1 MTVERIEHV
10 GIVVDDLAAA
20 VEFFVALGLELEGE
34 TSVEG
39 EVVDRMTGLD
49 GVRSEIA
56 FLRTPDG
63 RDAVEVVQ
71 YGSPAREREDD
82 PPPPRPDTPGL
93 NHLLFAV
100 DDLEAT
106 LARLRPHG
114 AELVGEVIDYGTSY
128 RLCYLRGPGGM
139 IVELAEKLGDR
150 GSV

>member
-20 VEFFVALGLELEGE
+20 VEFFVALGLEVDGE

-39 EVVDRMTGLD
+39 EVVDRMTGLE
-49 GVRSEIA
+49 GVRSDLA
-56 FLRTPDG
+56 FLQTPDG
-63 RDAVEVVQ
+63 RDKLEVVQ
-71 YGSPAREREDD
+71 YRSPAREREDD

-93 NHLLFAV
+93 NHLLVAV
-100 DDLEAT
+100 DDVDAT

-139 IVELAEKLGDR
+139 IVELAEKL
-150 GSV
+150 S

>member
-10 GIVVDDLAAA
+10 GVVVDDLPAA
-20 VEFFVALGLELEGE
+20 VEFFLALGLEMDGE

-49 GVRSEIA
+49 GVRSDLA
-56 FLRTPDG
+56 FLQTPDG
-63 RDAVEVVQ
+63 HGKLEVVQ
-71 YGSPAREREDD
+71 YRSPARAAD
-82 PPPPRPDTPGL
+82 PPPRGADTPGL

-139 IVELAEKLGDR
+139 IVELAEKL
-150 GSV
+150 S

>member
-1 MTVERIEHV
+1 MTVERMEHV
-10 GIVVDDLAAA
+10 GIVVDDLTRA
-20 VEFFVALGLELEGE
+20 VEFFLALGLEMEGE

-39 EVVDRMTGLD
+39 EVVDRMTGLE
-49 GVRSEIA
+49 GVRSDLA

-63 RDAVEVVQ
+63 QGKIEVVQ
-71 YGSPAREREDD
+71 YRSPGRQGG
-82 PPPPRPDTPGL
+82 PPPPAPNSLGL

-128 RLCYLRGPGGM
+128 RLVYLRGPGGM
-139 IVELAEKLGDR
+139 IVELAEKLG
-150 GSV
+150 

>member
-1 MTVERIEHV
+1 MEHV

-20 VEFFVALGLELEGE
+20 VAFFLALGLEMDGE

-39 EVVDRMTGLD
+39 EVVDRMTGLE
-49 GVRSEIA
+49 GVRSDLA
-56 FLRTPDG
+56 FLQTPDG
-63 RDAVEVVQ
+63 HGKLEIVQ
-71 YGSPAREREDD
+71 YRSPAREKD
-82 PPPPRPDTPGL
+82 PPPRAADTPGL

-139 IVELAEKLGDR
+139 IVELAEKL
-150 GSV
+150 S

>member
-20 VEFFVALGLELEGE
+20 LEFFLALGLELDGE

-39 EVVDRMTGLD
+39 EAVDRMTGLE
-49 GVRSEIA
+49 GVRSDLA
-56 FLRTPDG
+56 FLKVPGGHGTL
-63 RDAVEVVQ
+63 EVVQ
-71 YGSPAREREDD
+71 YRSPVRTEDPQ
-82 PPPPRPDTPGL
+82 PPPQPNTPGL

-100 DDLEAT
+100 DDLRAT
-106 LARLRPHG
+106 LARLEAQG

-139 IVELAEKLGDR
+139 IVELAEKL
-150 GSV
+150 S

>member
-20 VEFFVALGLELEGE
+20 VEFFLALGLELDGE

-39 EVVDRMTGLD
+39 EVVDRMTGLE
-49 GVRSEIA
+49 GVRSDLA

-63 RDAVEVVQ
+63 HGKLEVVQ
-71 YGSPAREREDD
+71 YRSPARVED
-82 PPPPRPDTPGL
+82 PPPRAADTPGL

-139 IVELAEKLGDR
+139 IVELAEKL
-150 GSV
+150 S

>member
-10 GIVVDDLAAA
+10 GIVVDDLPAA
-20 VEFFVALGLELEGE
+20 VEFFLALGLELEGE

-39 EVVDRMTGLD
+39 EVVDRMTGLE

-63 RDAVEVVQ
+63 QDALEVVR
-71 YGSPAREREDD
+71 YRSPEREREDD
-82 PPPPRPDTPGL
+82 PPPPRPDAPGL

-139 IVELAEKLGDR
+139 IVELAEKLG
-150 GSV
+150 GP

>member
-20 VEFFVALGLELEGE
+20 VEFFLALGLELDGE

-39 EVVDRMTGLD
+39 EVVDRMTGLA
-49 GVRSEIA
+49 GVRSDLA
-56 FLRTPDG
+56 FLQTPDG
-63 RDAVEVVQ
+63 QGKVEVVR
-71 YGSPAREREDD
+71 YRSPTRAGDD

-100 DDLEAT
+100 DDVDAT
-106 LARLRPHG
+106 LDRLLPHG

-139 IVELAEKLGDR
+139 IVELAEKLG
-150 GSV
+150 

>member
-10 GIVVDDLAAA
+10 GIVVDDLRAA
-20 VEFFVALGLELEGE
+20 VDFFLALGLEMDGE

-39 EVVDRMTGLD
+39 ELVDRITGLD
-49 GVRSEIA
+49 GARSDLA
-56 FLRTPDG
+56 FLKVPGDKGTL
-63 RDAVEVVQ
+63 EIVQ
-71 YGSPAREREDD
+71 YRSPARPED
-82 PPPPRPDTPGL
+82 PPPRAADTPGL

-139 IVELAEKLGDR
+139 IVELAEKL
-150 GSV
+150 S